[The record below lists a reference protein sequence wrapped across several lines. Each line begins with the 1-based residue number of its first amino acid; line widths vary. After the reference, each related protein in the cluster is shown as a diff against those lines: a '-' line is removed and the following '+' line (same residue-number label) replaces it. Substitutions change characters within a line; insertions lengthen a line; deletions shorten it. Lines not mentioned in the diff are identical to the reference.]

1 MYILRGEKI
10 FIWLLPSKMHVS
22 FSGKK
27 KISVV
32 PRSSYGY
39 LKYNKG
45 ISPFIFHIY
54 LCCKI

>member
-27 KISVV
+27 KSQLSQVV
-32 PRSSYGY
+32 VMV
-39 LKYNKG
+39 
-45 ISPFIFHIY
+45 I
-54 LCCKI
+54 